1 VLPHAYPFRLVE
13 KRGEE
18 VRVVV
23 SADAHWSR
31 GGALP
36 AVLALEILAQAALVQ
51 LGGEG
56 DGGRGLLAGVD
67 GAEFRGRLRPGD
79 RLVARTRVAGGFGRM
94 VKVAATLEREDGGA
108 VASAEL
114 LLARED

>member
-18 VRVVV
+18 VRVVL
-23 SADAHWSR
+23 SSSGHWSR
-31 GGALP
+31 GAAPP

-51 LGGEG
+51 LGGAG
-56 DGGRGLLAGVD
+56 AGGRGLLAGVD
-67 GAEFRGRLRPGD
+67 GAEFRGDLRPGD
-79 RLVARTRVAGGFGRM
+79 RLLARVRVAGGFGRL
-94 VKVAATLEREDGGA
+94 VKVAASLEREDGSA